1 MLCIIVGFAL
11 NLRGRFFSHRIAQAM
26 LSANKSHDTAA
37 AHGRWAEALTPLLL
51 LLSFPDKNINQNL
64 HLVGVFAVGINLIYD
79 CPTIIINAI
88 SGMQ

>member
-1 MLCIIVGFAL
+1 
-11 NLRGRFFSHRIAQAM
+11 M

-37 AHGRWAEALTPLLL
+37 HGRWAEPLTLLPLL

-64 HLVGVFAVGINLIYD
+64 HLAGIFAVGINLIYD